1 VKKNGSHRKLL
12 ISIGALVIGSSAGAA
27 FEGELHAV
35 RIYDRPLTPEELG
48 RNRRAAGGLNLNPV
62 TGVIA
67 VLTVSLSKCQHN
79 ETIDDIICRRL
90 SDSPGE

>member
-1 VKKNGSHRKLL
+1 
-12 ISIGALVIGSSAGAA
+12 
-27 FEGELHAV
+27 
-35 RIYDRPLTPEELG
+35 LTPEELG

-67 VLTVSLSKCQHN
+67 VLTVSLSKCQRN
-79 ETIDDIICRRL
+79 ETIDEIICRRL